1 MTATPLGGVGM
12 DIALLAARLV
22 LVAVF
27 ATAGVSKL
35 FDLKGSRQALRDFG
49 LPAVLAGP
57 LGIVLPLVE
66 IAVAVALLPAGTAW
80 YGAIGALCL
89 LVVFLA
95 AIGYNLARGRSP
107 DCHCFGQLHS
117 EPAGWSTLAR
127 NGVLA
132 LIAGFIVFQGPDN
145 VGRGAVSWIGDLS
158 GAELLAVIL
167 AIVACALVIAEGWV
181 ILQMI
186 RQQGRLLVRLDE
198 MEAEVRR
205 LSQTGAAV
213 PPGAPPAQTGPG
225 LAVGSPAPAFSL
237 PGLYG
242 EVIPLEALRAA
253 GKPILLTFVDP
264 DCGPCT
270 ALLPDLGRWQR
281 ELAPTLAVTLIS
293 RGSVEANQQK
303 VAGLGIT
310 QVLLQS
316 DREIQAA
323 YQVVGTPSAV
333 VVQADGSM
341 GSPLAQGAEEIRALV
356 ARHSSGVPA
365 PAQIPVLPLSGHG
378 QNHGP
383 CPHCGQNHGDAGMQQ
398 PAMPAGLAVGSPAPA
413 IRLPDL
419 DGATVEL
426 SSFQGEPTLVLFW
439 DPGCGFCQQLLP
451 TLKQWEESP
460 PTGAPRLLV
469 VTRGAVEDNRAQGL
483 RATMVIDPSFTV
495 GPAFGVNGTPSAV
508 LVDAEGKIASAAGV
522 GAPGVMALAR
532 NETLPVPPA
541 SGDSAPR
548 GPSAAAI
555 GSPAPTFAL
564 PDLSGRTVELAS
576 RKGRETLVV
585 FWNPDCGFCRQMLP
599 DIKRWEA
606 APPAGAPELLVVS
619 TGSIEANQQLGFKA
633 PVLLD
638 QNFSVAP
645 SFGAN
650 GTPMA
655 VLVDAKGNIASA
667 PAAGAQQVFD
677 LANRHATV

>member
-1 MTATPLGGVGM
+1 M

-22 LVAVF
+22 LAAVF
-27 ATAGVSKL
+27 ATAGISKL

-49 LPAVLAGP
+49 LPAVLARPFGF
-57 LGIVLPLVE
+57 VLPVAE

-80 YGAIGALCL
+80 YGALGALGL
-89 LVVFLA
+89 LVLFVA
-95 AIGYNLARGRSP
+95 GIGYNVARGRAP

-132 LIAGFIVFQGPDN
+132 LIAAFVVFQGPDN
-145 VGRGAVSWIGDLS
+145 VGRGAVSWMGDL
-158 GAELLAVIL
+158 GGVELLAVIL
-167 AIVACALVIAEGWV
+167 AVVACALVLGEAWV
-181 ILQMI
+181 ILQLL
-186 RQQGRLLVRLDE
+186 RQQGRLLVRMDE
-198 MEAEVRR
+198 LE
-205 LSQTGAAV
+205 AAV
-213 PPGAPPAQTGPG
+213 RQIGQPGGVAPLSAPAAPPGPG
-225 LAVGSPAPAFSL
+225 LPVGSPAPSFAL

-242 EVIPLEALRAA
+242 EVLPLDALRAA
-253 GKPILLTFVDP
+253 GKPVLLTFVDP

-293 RGSVEANQQK
+293 RGSVEANRQK

-310 QVLLQS
+310 QVLLQT

-333 VVQADGSM
+333 LVQADGAV

-356 ARHSSGVPA
+356 ARSSAGLPA
-365 PAQIPVLPLSGHG
+365 PTQAPIPVLPLNGH
-378 QNHGP
+378 NHGP
-383 CPHCGQNHGDAGMQQ
+383 CPHCGQNHGDGGAQQ
-398 PAMPAGLAVGSPAPA
+398 PAMPAGLSVGTPAPA

-419 DGATVEL
+419 DGTLVDL
-426 SSFQGEPTLVLFW
+426 SSYKGEPTLVLFW

-451 TLKQWEESP
+451 TLRQWEENP
-460 PTGAPRLLV
+460 PAGAPRLLV
-469 VTRGAVEDNRAQGL
+469 VTRGTADDNRAQGL
-483 RATMVIDPSFTV
+483 RATMVIDPVFSV

-508 LVDAEGKIASAAGV
+508 LVDADGRIASAAGV

-532 NETLPVPPA
+532 NESLPVA
-541 SGDSAPR
+541 AAGGDSAPR
-548 GPSAAAI
+548 GPSALAI
-555 GSPAPTFAL
+555 GSPAPAFAL
-564 PDLSGRTVELAS
+564 PDLSGQTVELAS
-576 RKGRETLVV
+576 RKGKETLVV
-585 FWNPDCGFCRQMLP
+585 FWNPDCGFCQQMLP
-599 DIKRWEA
+599 DLKQWEA
-606 APPAGAPELLVVS
+606 APPANAPELLVVS
-619 TGSIEANQQLGFKA
+619 TGSAEANRALSFAA

-638 QNFSVAP
+638 QNFSVGP

-655 VLVDAKGNIASA
+655 VLVDAEGQIASA

-677 LANRHATV
+677 LANRGATG

>member
-1 MTATPLGGVGM
+1 M
-12 DIALLAARLV
+12 DIALIAARLV
-22 LVAVF
+22 LAAVF

-57 LGIVLPLVE
+57 FGIVLPLVE
-66 IAVAVALLPAGTAW
+66 IAIAVALISAGTAW
-80 YGAIGALCL
+80 YGAVGALAL
-89 LVVFLA
+89 LVLFLA
-95 AIGYNLARGRSP
+95 GIGYNVARGRSP

-132 LIAGFIVFQGPDN
+132 LIAAFIVLQGPDN
-145 VGRGAVSWIGDLS
+145 VGRGAVSWMGDLS

-167 AIVACALVIAEGWV
+167 AIVACALVVAEGWM
-181 ILQMI
+181 ILQML

-205 LSQTGAAV
+205 IGQSGTAGLPAAL
-213 PPGAPPAQTGPG
+213 PGPTGPG

-281 ELAPTLAVTLIS
+281 ELAPTLSVTLIS

-303 VAGLGIT
+303 VAGAGIT

-333 VVQADGSM
+333 AVQADGSI
-341 GSPLAQGAEEIRALV
+341 GSTLAQGAEEIRALV
-356 ARHSSGVPA
+356 ARFSSGAPS
-365 PAQIPVLPLSGHG
+365 PAQAPIPVLPLSGNGHT
-378 QNHGP
+378 NGP
-383 CPHCGQNHGDAGMQQ
+383 CPHCGQNHGDAGAQQ
-398 PAMPAGLAVGSPAPA
+398 PAMAAGLAVGAPAPGL
-413 IRLPDL
+413 RLPDL
-419 DGATVEL
+419 DGSMVEL

-460 PTGAPRLLV
+460 PVGAPRLLV
-469 VTRGAVEDNRAQGL
+469 VTRGTIEDNRAHGL
-483 RATMVIDPSFTV
+483 RATMVLDPTFSV
-495 GPAFGVNGTPSAV
+495 GPAFGVSGTPSAV
-508 LVDAEGKIASAAGV
+508 LVDADGKVASAVGV

-532 NETLPVPPA
+532 NETLPVPA
-541 SGDSAPR
+541 AGGDSAPR
-548 GPSAAAI
+548 APSAPAI
-555 GSPAPTFAL
+555 GSPAPAFAL
-564 PDLSGRTVELAS
+564 PDLSGRTIELAS

-599 DIKRWEA
+599 DLKRWED
-606 APPAGAPELLVVS
+606 APPADSPELLVVS
-619 TGSIEANQQLGFKA
+619 TGSVEANQALGFTS

-655 VLVDAKGNIASA
+655 VLVDAQGKVASA
-667 PAAGAQQVFD
+667 PAAGAQQVFE
-677 LANRHATV
+677 LANRRATA